1 MILVIMLNRN
11 WLWRWAVAIKR
22 LPTPPTNH
30 LTPRHSSSLSPL
42 SDGEDCGGCFSPS
55 SADSG
60 GGWGSWGSRL
70 IRRSPKKSSPPSMR
84 TLDLGRRPGGGC
96 GSSSEIVG
104 DVFYGTDDAEGI
116 EDYKYKEDLLEHYRR
131 ESERKSVRRRKRK
144 MRRSWFGA
152 IVDCFSFLKFFCCL
166 R

>member
-1 MILVIMLNRN
+1 M
-11 WLWRWAVAIKR
+11 
-22 LPTPPTNH
+22 
-30 LTPRHSSSLSPL
+30 PRGLSFSL

>member
-1 MILVIMLNRN
+1 MARG
-11 WLWRWAVAIKR
+11 
-22 LPTPPTNH
+22 
-30 LTPRHSSSLSPL
+30 LSFSL

-60 GGWGSWGSRL
+60 GWGSWGSRL
-70 IRRSPKKSSPPSMR
+70 IRRSQKRSPPPHMA
-84 TLDLGRRPGGGC
+84 TLDLGRRSGGGG
-96 GSSSEIVG
+96 GSSEFVG

-116 EDYKYKEDLLEHYRR
+116 EDYKYKEDVLEHYRR
-131 ESERKSVRRRKRK
+131 ESERKSVRRKRE